1 MGEAESQLYSPA
13 SNGKLPDAEKENP
26 GGDKEEY
33 PDLDKPV
40 EEENSYILYEEEV
53 FAAYPEDKVTPDVK
67 RYEGFTSP
75 EHRPWQWTE
84 TATQLLNTSMR
95 GNIHKLKLVDRGSM
109 KIIWKDSE
117 CHLVRQLQK

>member
-13 SNGKLPDAEKENP
+13 SDGKLPDEEENP

-40 EEENSYILYEEEV
+40 EEENPYILYEEEV

-75 EHRPWQWTE
+75 AAQTVAVDG
-84 TATQLLNTSMR
+84 TVTQLLNISMR
-95 GNIHKLKLVDRGSM
+95 EIS
-109 KIIWKDSE
+109 IS
-117 CHLVRQLQK
+117 